1 MRLTHLQDDQYHPY
15 GHQRFET
22 AASLAPGLMLLGVGV
37 GMLWSA
43 AGKLEAPAAGQV
55 FRCQTGPKGPTQATI
70 AQPGRAMSD

>member
-1 MRLTHLQDDQYHPY
+1 
-15 GHQRFET
+15 
-22 AASLAPGLMLLGVGV
+22 MLLGVGV
-37 GMLWSA
+37 GMLWSV